1 MGSLY
6 GFPTMWPLFVSFD
19 SPVGSVRQIFSQDFL
34 SVQRRSDI
42 TAPIFSTTVFPF
54 SCTGVHL
61 LLKILIFFPMFHTIV
76 LNCLYVIVACPKHS
90 VCIEASLNVHDCWC
104 KYFYPGDP
112 EVDPYRRQTESN
124 TWEKVD

>member
-19 SPVGSVRQIFSQDFL
+19 SPVGSVKQIFSQDFL

-42 TAPIFSTTVFPF
+42 TAHIFSTTVFPF

-90 VCIEASLNVHDCWC
+90 VCIEASLNVHGFWC
-104 KYFYPGDP
+104 KHFYPGDP
-112 EVDPYRRQTESN
+112 EVDPCRRQTESN

>member
-6 GFPTMWPLFVSFD
+6 GFPSTWRLFVSFD

-54 SCTGVHL
+54 SCTSVHL

-112 EVDPYRRQTESN
+112 EVDPCRRQTESN

>member
-42 TAPIFSTTVFPF
+42 TVHIFSTTVFPF

-61 LLKILIFFPMFHTIV
+61 LLKILIFFPIRHCLMLHWFADLMNVTEEGTIHRRRFA
-76 LNCLYVIVACPKHS
+76 LHQN
-90 VCIEASLNVHDCWC
+90 
-104 KYFYPGDP
+104 PG
-112 EVDPYRRQTESN
+112 
-124 TWEKVD
+124 